1 MRVVIADD
9 NLLVRDGLA
18 TLLED
23 AGIEVVARTSSPD
36 DLMRDVDAHAPDVA
50 IVDVRMPPTYT
61 DEGLQAAHAIRE
73 RHPRMGIMILS
84 QHVEVGMAMRLLAES
99 PQGLGYLLKDRVAD
113 LDDFVATLRQV
124 AGGGSALDP
133 EVVRRLLSSA
143 RGGGPLDT
151 LTEREREALSL
162 MAQGLSNH
170 AIAAH
175 LAITLR
181 STEKHV
187 SSIFGKLGLP
197 ATGAE
202 HRRVLAVLQF
212 LRS

>member
-23 AGIEVVARTSSPD
+23 AGVEVPARASSAEE
-36 DLMRDVDAHAPDVA
+36 LMHQVDAHAPDVA
-50 IVDVRMPPTYT
+50 IVDVRMPPTHT
-61 DEGLQAAHAIRE
+61 DEGLKAAHEIRA
-73 RHPRMGIMILS
+73 RHPEIGIMILS
-84 QHVEVGMAMRLLAES
+84 QHVEVGVAMRLLAES
-99 PQGLGYLLKDRVAD
+99 PEGLGYLLKDRVAD

-133 EVVRRLLSSA
+133 EIVRRLLSSA
-143 RGGGPLDT
+143 RGGGPLDR
-151 LTEREREALSL
+151 LTDRERDVLEL

-170 AIAAH
+170 AIADQ

-202 HRRVLAVLQF
+202 HRRVLAVLRF

>member
-1 MRVVIADD
+1 MRVVIAD
-9 NLLVRDGLA
+9 
-18 TLLED
+18 
-23 AGIEVVARTSSPD
+23 
-36 DLMRDVDAHAPDVA
+36 
-50 IVDVRMPPTYT
+50 VRMPPSYA

-133 EVVRRLLSSA
+133 EIVRRLLSSA

-151 LTEREREALSL
+151 LTDREREVLGL
-162 MAQGLSNH
+162 MAQGLSNQ
-170 AIAAH
+170 AIAEQ
-175 LAITLR
+175 LAITVR

-187 SSIFGKLGLP
+187 SSIFGKLGL
-197 ATGAE
+197 
-202 HRRVLAVLQF
+202 
-212 LRS
+212 

>member
-23 AGIEVVARTSSPD
+23 AGVEVAARMSSAEE
-36 DLMRDVDAHAPDVA
+36 LMREVDAHEPDVA
-50 IVDVRMPPTYT
+50 IVDVRMPPSYT

-124 AGGGSALDP
+124 AAGGSALDP
-133 EVVRRLLSSA
+133 EIVRRLLSSA

-151 LTEREREALSL
+151 LTDRERDVLGL
-162 MAQGLSNH
+162 MAQGLSNQ
-170 AIAAH
+170 AIAEH
-175 LAITLR
+175 LAITVR

-212 LRS
+212 LRG